1 MVCSFFCCIRTGF
14 VHVLDQHPPY
24 ERNFPENRLLDKV
37 FGRQAKDVY
46 QGHLLSEDDVK
57 ELVKET

>member
-1 MVCSFFCCIRTGF
+1 M
-14 VHVLDQHPPY
+14 LDQHPPY
-24 ERNFPENRLLDKV
+24 ERNFHENRLLDEV

-46 QGHLLSEDDVK
+46 QGQLLSEDDVK